1 MKLIISNKQ
10 LQRALKKLGTIV
22 PKRSIIPA
30 LEHILV
36 EASGNKVLFK
46 VTDTEATIIYE
57 IQLSEPVSK
66 DDSALIELHWL
77 KGICDLHE
85 EEPIA
90 IDALKSKTTITTSSG
105 VYIQEVSV
113 KMKDFPPLPEKPVD
127 SSTEMMQGFVK
138 WMHSASVLCD
148 SKDLVRVWRSCVYL
162 ELINNQMIVTT
173 TDSNS
178 LFTHTFEIES
188 TMNKSFMISQKVVN
202 TLNGFNETTLF
213 LNNDSYAFQSEEMT
227 VITKIPEQ
235 KFPDYNKIIPNSD
248 VTNVVVEREMMK
260 AVLDKV
266 KFINPDMVK
275 ITPKENE
282 ITFHAENEKGATAT
296 LTLSTSKP
304 YTGPE
309 MDFKVNPSKL
319 HTLLTQTNYECIG
332 LGFQAPMKALVM
344 TNTQSL
350 SYIGLIMPLMA

>member
-22 PKRSIIPA
+22 PKRSILPA

-36 EASGNKVLFK
+36 EASGNKALLK

-57 IQLSEPVSK
+57 ILMNENVSK
-66 DDSALIELHWL
+66 EDTALIELHWL

-85 EEPIA
+85 DEPIL
-90 IDALKSKTTITTSSG
+90 IDALKTKTTVTTSSG
-105 VYIQEVSV
+105 VYTQEVSV
-113 KMKDFPPLPEKPVD
+113 KMKDFPPLPEKPTD

-138 WMHSASVLCD
+138 WMHSASTLCD
-148 SKDLVRVWRSCVYL
+148 SKDVTRVWRSCVYL

-173 TDSNS
+173 TDANS

-213 LNNDSYAFQSEEMT
+213 LNDDSFAFQSEEMT
-227 VITKIPEQ
+227 VITKIPEH

-248 VTNVVVEREMMK
+248 VTNIVVEREMMK
-260 AVLDKV
+260 AVLDKI
-266 KFINPDMVK
+266 KFINPDLVT
-275 ITPKENE
+275 ITPSENE
-282 ITFHAENEKGATAT
+282 VVFHAENEKGATAT
-296 LTLSTSKP
+296 LTLSPSKP
-304 YTGPE
+304 YTGE
-309 MDFKVNPSKL
+309 AMDIKVNPSKL
-319 HTLLTQTNYECIG
+319 HLLLSQTSYELIG
-332 LGFQAPMKALVM
+332 LGFQAPAKPLVI
-344 TNTQSL
+344 TNTTSL